1 MENHNNTS
9 FSIEKKKVVLVKPSK
24 TTPSSH
30 ALSLSTIDN
39 DLSLRVLYRT
49 IYVYKS
55 NNIFSTTQ
63 DHHDRERKTDNKQ
76 TDPASLIEKALS
88 DVLVF
93 YYPLAGMMKRQSDG
107 KLQINCNAIG
117 VPFLVANADC
127 QLSFLDYLDGI
138 EVDVKT
144 ARKFLFDFPSD
155 PNEGEHPLVV
165 QVTKFACG
173 GFTIGMGLSHSICDG
188 SGAAQFFQ
196 AMAELASG
204 KSEPSIKPVWERQKL
219 VAKAP
224 PGPPKFFVD
233 PASLAT
239 SPFLPT
245 DDILHACFNVNA
257 ESIKRLR
264 MDLIKECEGDHVHQT
279 DQGNFYLTT
288 FEVLTA
294 YVWRSRF
301 RAMKLSPDAK
311 TLICLTMNIR
321 RRLNPPL
328 PDGYYGN
335 AFINANAVLTG
346 KDLNEKP
353 LSETA
358 KVIKECKKSSST
370 NEYINTT
377 LELSERMRELN
388 VMCVGIALELT
399 DCRQIG
405 LIEDIDF
412 GWGGPVNLV
421 LVPCDNVDLCL
432 FWPPN
437 NVDPSMKGGVRVH
450 VTLPRAAMPKF
461 KEEMD
466 ALKVQEDHNDNALC
480 A

>member
-9 FSIEKKKVVLVKPSK
+9 FSIEKKVVLVKPSK

-49 IYVYKS
+49 IFVYKS

-63 DHHDRERKTDNKQ
+63 DHNDHKRKTDNKQ

-88 DVLVF
+88 DILVF

-127 QLSFLDYLDGI
+127 QLSSLDYLNGI

-144 ARKFLFDFPSD
+144 AQKFLFDFPSD

-165 QVTKFACG
+165 QVTRFACG
-173 GFTIGMGLSHSICDG
+173 GFAIGMGLSHSICDG
-188 SGAAQFFQ
+188 TGAAQFFR
-196 AMAELASG
+196 AMTELASG

-224 PGPPKFFVD
+224 PGPPKFIVD

-245 DDILHACFNVNA
+245 DDTVHACFNVNA

-264 MDLIKECEGDHVHQT
+264 MDLIKECKGDHVHQT
-279 DQGNFYLTT
+279 Q
-288 FEVLTA
+288 VLTA

-311 TLICLTMNIR
+311 TLLCLAMNIR
-321 RRLNPPL
+321 RHLNPPL

-335 AFINANAVLTG
+335 SFINANVVLTG

-370 NEYINTT
+370 NEYICTT
-377 LELSERMRELN
+377 LELLERMRELN
-388 VMCVGIALELT
+388 VMFEGIALDLT
-399 DCRQIG
+399 DCRHLG
-405 LIEDIDF
+405 LTEHIDF